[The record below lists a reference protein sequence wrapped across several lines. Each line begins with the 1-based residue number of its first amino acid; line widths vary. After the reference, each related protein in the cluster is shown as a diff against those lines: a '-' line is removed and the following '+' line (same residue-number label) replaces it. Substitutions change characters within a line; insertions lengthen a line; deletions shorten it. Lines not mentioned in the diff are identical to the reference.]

1 MCIKAS
7 HATFLQLF
15 VILRRTEEFGNY
27 LSIEPVAPSRL
38 KKGVEVKTK
47 FRFFCHPG
55 MLSAFLLFVQVG
67 CDWLAAVTFNLGCF
81 KGQPSLRLEGRM
93 APGCWHTEQV
103 PPGKTDFAS
112 PPAERIRISS
122 SQGWALHIVSTFFS
136 PHTLPYYA
144 APLSPPTVFGPGAGG
159 PHTSHRWPDT
169 PGSTTTWNRQVRIKN
184 LSASPF
190 NLIGSCTAHIGTT
203 PVSLFSTSRVNLT
216 MALTSFQVTEKW
228 KKCVS
233 APCELSSLF

>member
-1 MCIKAS
+1 MRIKAS

-47 FRFFCHPG
+47 FRFFCHPR

-122 SQGWALHIVSTFFS
+122 SQAQPFTLFPPFSLRIHFPTVQHHCLHPRCLVLGQVAHT
-136 PHTLPYYA
+136 PHTDGQTP
-144 APLSPPTVFGPGAGG
+144 PGAP
-159 PHTSHRWPDT
+159 PHETDKL
-169 PGSTTTWNRQVRIKN
+169 GLKI
-184 LSASPF
+184 
-190 NLIGSCTAHIGTT
+190 
-203 PVSLFSTSRVNLT
+203 
-216 MALTSFQVTEKW
+216 
-228 KKCVS
+228 
-233 APCELSSLF
+233 